1 MPRSFAHA
9 AHCSLPSLPVWN
21 LEVLQLNFGEPTNLP
36 NRFMKLHLP
45 SQGLM
50 SAELGPKQHSTHPC
64 LPLMGICCI
73 RFSYLPVLFQENS
86 TGLSPRLALQLQ
98 FHCRGLGQALIC
110 LAHQDLL
117 FKRGHQLLLQTKILL
132 TCSSPPRKSKTAGQE
147 KGRDA
152 KKSPS
157 VSLAV

>member
-1 MPRSFAHA
+1 
-9 AHCSLPSLPVWN
+9 
-21 LEVLQLNFGEPTNLP
+21 
-36 NRFMKLHLP
+36 MKLHLP

-157 VSLAV
+157 VSLVRTVCHISAIPSASLSSFQELTRQALGQPLHSSKRDKGKS